1 MKKRFHIVV
10 TLLVFS
16 VMALFAGN
24 VFAANITEEKI
35 SFQSGADTV
44 SAFIARPEGDGPY
57 PALIVIHEWWGLNE
71 WVMEN
76 SREFAEKGYVALAVD
91 LYRGKVAD
99 DPDFAHELSRALPQD
114 RALQDMMAAIDY
126 LRRQPFVTD
135 SKIGSIGWCMGG
147 GYSLQLA
154 LNADTAATVI
164 AYGRLVTDTEE
175 LDKIGSPVL
184 GIFGDLDRG
193 IPVEDVRKFEKA
205 LTMQDKQNDINVY
218 QGVGHAFMNPNNS
231 RGYDGAAAEM
241 AWAKIYGFLD
251 DTLK

>member
-1 MKKRFHIVV
+1 MKKRFHIFV

-16 VMALFAGN
+16 VTALFTGN
-24 VFAANITEEKI
+24 VFAGNITEQTV

-57 PALIVIHEWWGLNE
+57 PALIVIHEWWGLND

-114 RALQDMMAAIDY
+114 RALRDMMAAIDY
-126 LRRQPFVTD
+126 LRRQHFVID
-135 SKIGSIGWCMGG
+135 NKIGSIGWCMGS

-154 LNADTAATVI
+154 LNADTAATVV
-164 AYGRLVTDTEE
+164 AYGRLVTDTEVNDYKGVRSQHLTKNDFSIRE
-175 LDKIGSPVL
+175 NRNLLSGFTKLVSDTPAYKIKSSL
-184 GIFGDLDRG
+184 STF
-193 IPVEDVRKFEKA
+193 F
-205 LTMQDKQNDINVY
+205 N
-218 QGVGHAFMNPNNS
+218 
-231 RGYDGAAAEM
+231 
-241 AWAKIYGFLD
+241 
-251 DTLK
+251 DTLAFYI